1 MTHLTV
7 TLTIVES
14 DAGERRYGM
23 AFMERSSLVEMR
35 NIYKSFG
42 GIHAVE
48 DASVSVDAGEALGI
62 VGHNGAGK
70 STLIKILSG
79 AHPMDS
85 GEIRIRGE
93 TATIN
98 NPRDAKTYG
107 IETLYQDLALA
118 DNLDAVRNLFL
129 GREILTRF
137 GTLDDT
143 AMERDA
149 REAIT
154 RVNPKFGSFKDPILR
169 LSGGQR
175 QSIAI
180 ARALYF
186 NARVLIMDEPTA
198 ALGPRESAA
207 FKELVLR
214 LKSEGIAMF
223 MISHDIHDVFD
234 ISDRVA
240 VMAGGR
246 IIGIRRTEEVSK
258 DQVLAMIILGREPEA
273 GESAVDIAGL
283 H

>member
-1 MTHLTV
+1 MPMPAGADSG
-7 TLTIVES
+7 IVL
-14 DAGERRYGM
+14 
-23 AFMERSSLVEMR
+23 METPPLVEMR

-48 DASVSVDAGEALGI
+48 DASVAVNAGEALGI

-70 STLIKILSG
+70 STLVKILSG

-93 TATIN
+93 TAIIN

-137 GTLDDT
+137 GTLDDG

-198 ALGPRESAA
+198 ALGPRESAM

-246 IIGIRRTEEVSK
+246 IIGIRRTGEVSK
-258 DQVLAMIILGREPEA
+258 DQVLAMIILGREPDA
-273 GESAVDIAGL
+273 GESASDIAAL

>member
-1 MTHLTV
+1 MDTPP
-7 TLTIVES
+7 
-14 DAGERRYGM
+14 
-23 AFMERSSLVEMR
+23 LVEMR
-35 NIYKSFG
+35 SIYKSFG

-79 AHPMDS
+79 AHPMDG

-137 GTLDDT
+137 GTLDDA

-154 RVNPKFGSFKDPILR
+154 RVNPRFGSFKDPILR

-198 ALGPRESAA
+198 ALGPRESAM

-240 VMAGGR
+240 VMASGR
-246 IIGIRRTEEVSK
+246 IIGIRRTDEVSK

-273 GESAVDIAGL
+273 GENAGDIARL

>member
-1 MTHLTV
+1 
-7 TLTIVES
+7 
-14 DAGERRYGM
+14 
-23 AFMERSSLVEMR
+23 MERPPLVEMR

-48 DASVSVDAGEALGI
+48 DASVSVGAGEALGI

-93 TATIN
+93 TATID

-137 GTLDDT
+137 GTLDDA

-186 NARVLIMDEPTA
+186 NASVLIMDEPTA

-273 GESAVDIAGL
+273 GENAGEIARL